1 MANTGALTAVENKMS
16 NVTNLIKK
24 TDYDAKIS
32 DTTADYNNCTSQ
44 PLDVKIKQKEL
55 VDKSVISGFINNS
68 DLDKKSSNISY
79 KSRIKAGNIW
89 KDFSADNIKKT
100 EFYGYVYNFSVDY
113 DAAAVDDILDI
124 SKYKITKLQAFDS
137 SYFWGKSH
145 FENDVTQNYLVFQP
159 MYRHF

>member
-68 DLDKKSSNISY
+68 DLDKKVATLAT
-79 KSRIKAGNIW
+79 KAELKQEIFE
-89 KDFSADNIKKT
+89 KTFQQIILKKR
-100 EFYGYVYNFSVDY
+100 NFMDMFI
-113 DAAAVDDILDI
+113 ILVLI
-124 SKYKITKLQAFDS
+124 MMLLLLMIY
-137 SYFWGKSH
+137 
-145 FENDVTQNYLVFQP
+145 
-159 MYRHF
+159 

>member
-32 DTTADYNNCTSQ
+32 DIESKYFTTADYNNCTSQ

-68 DLDKKSSNISY
+68 DLDKKVATLAS
-79 KSRIKAGNIW
+79 KAELKQEIFE
-89 KDFSADNIKKT
+89 KTFQQIILKKR
-100 EFYGYVYNFSVDY
+100 NFMDMFI
-113 DAAAVDDILDI
+113 ILVLI
-124 SKYKITKLQAFDS
+124 MMLLLLMIY
-137 SYFWGKSH
+137 
-145 FENDVTQNYLVFQP
+145 
-159 MYRHF
+159 

>member
-32 DTTADYNNCTSQ
+32 DIESKYFTTADYNNCTSQ

-68 DLDKKSSNISY
+68 DLDKKVATLAT
-79 KSRIKAGNIW
+79 KSELKQEIFEKTFQQI
-89 KDFSADNIKKT
+89 ILKKR
-100 EFYGYVYNFSVDY
+100 NFMDMFI
-113 DAAAVDDILDI
+113 ILVLI
-124 SKYKITKLQAFDS
+124 MMLLLLMIY
-137 SYFWGKSH
+137 
-145 FENDVTQNYLVFQP
+145 
-159 MYRHF
+159 